1 MKITTKEKN
10 TKLEQLA
17 LNEIMKQADKFSL
30 KNIVVSLR
38 AVCDDNVTNEEIE
51 EVVFNAL
58 DFAFSEG
65 YIDIYDQYSYMVDP
79 IKQIIYFQQEEKL
92 L

>member
-1 MKITTKEKN
+1 MITKDKIAELEK
-10 TKLEQLA
+10 LA
-17 LNEIMKQADKFSL
+17 LNEIMSQADKFTIKKIFL
-30 KNIVVSLR
+30 FLR
-38 AVCDDNVTNEEIE
+38 SVCSDDITNEEIQ

-65 YIDIYDQYSYMVDP
+65 YIDIYDQFSYMVDP